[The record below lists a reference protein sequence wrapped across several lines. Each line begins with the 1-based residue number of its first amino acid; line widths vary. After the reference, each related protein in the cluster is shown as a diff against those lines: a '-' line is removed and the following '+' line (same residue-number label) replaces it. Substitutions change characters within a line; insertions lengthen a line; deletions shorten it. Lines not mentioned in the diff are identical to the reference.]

1 MELIRFQPGLGGTV
15 EVVFSSFGVPGG
27 PWGPAYSRTYKHRIM
42 KECNISVFTK
52 YSMVFCAPLML
63 I

>member
-15 EVVFSSFGVPGG
+15 EEVFSSFGVPGG

-42 KECNISVFTK
+42 KECNISEFTQ
-52 YSMVFCAPLML
+52 YHL
-63 I
+63 